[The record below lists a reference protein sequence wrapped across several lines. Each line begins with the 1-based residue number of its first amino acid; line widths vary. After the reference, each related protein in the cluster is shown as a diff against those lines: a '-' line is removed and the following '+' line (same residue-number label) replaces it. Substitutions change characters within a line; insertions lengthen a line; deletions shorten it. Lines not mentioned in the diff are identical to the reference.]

1 MIKKKSN
8 TQNIII
14 VILCILL
21 LTSIG
26 FGVTY
31 SYYNG
36 KSNLVKG
43 TITTA
48 NLSIQLQG
56 TDNFGQ
62 TTEFS
67 ISAPF
72 GEEFLVPGNSL
83 NNVELNLFNKCNQE
97 TYMVVV
103 YSLSAVKNDATR
115 EDVTHKLANMPAIDF
130 QDGVVDTSIW
140 KHIEYKCHNL
150 DATYTCLVGINP
162 FEPKGLS
169 EGKYINV
176 LKPNSIKIPTAWN
189 DVLQNCSV
197 TISVTAYA
205 IQAEN
210 LDDNYNNAIMN
221 AQEKFNINTD
231 PSIKAQAMEEKAQAI
246 ANAVLEICKVDALQ

>member
-8 TQNIII
+8 VQNLII

-21 LTSIG
+21 LISIG

-36 KSNLVKG
+36 QSNLVKG

-48 NLSIQLQG
+48 NLSIGLQG
-56 TDNFGQ
+56 TNEYGQ

-72 GEEFLVPGNSL
+72 GEEFLVPGNNL
-83 NNVELNLFNKCNQE
+83 NNVELNLVNKCTQK

-103 YSLSAVKNDATR
+103 YSLTAFKNDASK
-115 EDVTHKLANMPAIDF
+115 EDVTPLLANMPAISF
-130 QDGVVDTSIW
+130 QADTIDTAVW
-140 KHIEYKCHNL
+140 KPITYQCKNK
-150 DATYTCLVGINP
+150 DASYTCLVGIEP
-162 FEPKGLS
+162 FNSKTSDNGDP
-169 EGKYINV
+169 INV
-176 LKPNSIKIPTAWN
+176 LKANSIQIPTAWN
-189 DVLQNCSV
+189 DILQNCSV

-205 IQAEN
+205 IQADN
-210 LDDNYNNAIMN
+210 LFEYQDKITSSDLEIR
-221 AQEKFNINTD
+221 AQG
-231 PSIKAQAMEEKAQAI
+231 I
-246 ANAVLEICKVDALQ
+246 AEATLKICKVDVAPAVNN

>member
-1 MIKKKSN
+1 MVKKKSN
-8 TQNIII
+8 NQSIVI

-21 LTSIG
+21 VISIG

-48 NLSIQLQG
+48 NLSIELHG
-56 TDNFGQ
+56 ADAFGQ

-83 NNVELNLFNKCNQE
+83 NNVELNLFNKCNQK
-97 TYMVVV
+97 TYMVVL
-103 YSLSAVKNDATR
+103 YSLSAIKNDETKQ
-115 EDVTHKLANMPAIDF
+115 DVTSQLTNMPAIDF
-130 QDGVVDTSIW
+130 QNGVIDTNVW
-140 KHIEYKCHNL
+140 YKHDYKCQNI

-162 FEPKGLS
+162 FESRGES
-169 EGKYINV
+169 AGVYINV
-176 LKPNSIKIPTAWN
+176 LKPNSIKIPQEWT

-205 IQAEN
+205 IQAEHLEAGYRDPIMQAEEARD
-210 LDDNYNNAIMN
+210 LDA
-221 AQEKFNINTD
+221 
-231 PSIKAQAMEEKAQAI
+231 KAQAI
-246 ANAVLEICKVDALQ
+246 AKAVLEICKVDYSNT

>member
-21 LTSIG
+21 LISIS

-36 KSNLVKG
+36 RTNLIKG

-48 NLSIQLQG
+48 NLAIELH
-56 TDNFGQ
+56 DNTGK

-72 GEEFLVPGNSL
+72 GEEYLVPGNNL
-83 NNVELNLFNKCNQE
+83 NNVELNLYNKSSRK
-97 TYMVVV
+97 TYMVVL
-103 YSLSAVKNDATR
+103 YSLSAIKTDTG
-115 EDVTHKLANMPAIDF
+115 EDVTPQLNNTPAISF
-130 QDGVVDTSIW
+130 RENAVNGNLW
-140 KHIEYKCHNL
+140 KHIIYNCSNT
-150 DATYTCLVGINP
+150 DASYTCLVGINP
-162 FEPKGLS
+162 FEGRGS
-169 EGKYINV
+169 SDGVYINV
-176 LKPNSIKIPTAWN
+176 LQPNSIKIPGREWG
-189 DVLQNCSV
+189 DILQNCNV

-205 IQAEN
+205 IQAEG
-210 LDDNYNNAIMN
+210 LETDYIEPIM
-221 AQEKFNINTD
+221 
-231 PSIKAQAMEEKAQAI
+231 KAEELGDIPAKAQAI
-246 ANAVLEICKVDALQ
+246 ARAVLEICKVDI